1 MPEASVKNP
10 ARDKVMRKEAD
21 IRKVV
26 IRLQGSPWNFLSM
39 YPNNKKKNKNLPAF
53 VLCFSTFL
61 IFSGKKPIHGFSL
74 LHLKGMFQLN
84 PLW

>member
-1 MPEASVKNP
+1 MQGRDQTSGVPLEFPEHVP
-10 ARDKVMRKEAD
+10 
-21 IRKVV
+21 
-26 IRLQGSPWNFLSM
+26 QQQ
-39 YPNNKKKNKNLPAF
+39 KKNKNLPAF

-84 PLW
+84 PL